1 MSAAVRRLS
10 VVSSA
15 MRKPSAGNKRQP
27 LSSKERLNNITE
39 NPDGKAAAR
48 VSVTANKAVGQD
60 QGQEGEGGALQE
72 QQQAE
77 LERRREER
85 VAKAAAM

>member
-1 MSAAVRRLS
+1 
-10 VVSSA
+10 

-48 VSVTANKAVGQD
+48 ASVTANKAGGQD

-72 QQQAE
+72 QQQQAE

-85 VAKAAAM
+85 VARAAAM